1 MRVLQINQSDVTG
14 GAAIAAYRLHQG
26 LLRQGIGSKLLVG
39 HVTQTDALVAPTPP
53 QPLRKKLKN
62 LEEWLGLRYITYW
75 STQAI
80 AQHPFYQEADVLHFH
95 NLHGGYFNYLF
106 LPYLTRNKPAVYTLH
121 DMWGFTGHCSYSLL
135 CYYGI
140 QTIKMRGQRDA
151 YTFLRFT
158 AKNCSCIQSFPL
170 LWGTVATFG
179 KPICKRRRI
188 NQ

>member
-39 HVTQTDALVAPTPP
+39 HV
-53 QPLRKKLKN
+53 
-62 LEEWLGLRYITYW
+62 
-75 STQAI
+75 
-80 AQHPFYQEADVLHFH
+80 
-95 NLHGGYFNYLF
+95 
-106 LPYLTRNKPAVYTLH
+106 
-121 DMWGFTGHCSYSLL
+121 
-135 CYYGI
+135 
-140 QTIKMRGQRDA
+140 
-151 YTFLRFT
+151 
-158 AKNCSCIQSFPL
+158 QSFPL

>member
-106 LPYLTRNKPAVYTLH
+106 LPYLTRHKPGVYTLH
-121 DMWGFTGHCSYSLL
+121 DMGGFTGHCSYSFD
-135 CYYGI
+135 CH
-140 QTIKMRGQRDA
+140 R
-151 YTFLRFT
+151 
-158 AKNCSCIQSFPL
+158 
-170 LWGTVATFG
+170 W
-179 KPICKRRRI
+179 
-188 NQ
+188 